1 MTVGGQTEARA
12 QLSSSIIDY
21 HEPFDQGFSLGYPKD
36 TKFYLDSKASFI
48 DISSIVSF
56 KLFLVAWL
64 REYCTFSDRCQ
75 TQRSC
80 DMQTTQYEVPF
91 IIKSEA
97 TKRSRDLKE
106 NGK

>member
-21 HEPFDQGFSLGYPKD
+21 HEPFDQGFCLGYPKD

-56 KLFLVAWL
+56 KLFWVAWL

-75 TQRSC
+75 TQRSS
-80 DMQTTQYEVPF
+80 DRQTTAEF
-91 IIKSEA
+91 
-97 TKRSRDLKE
+97 
-106 NGK
+106 N